1 MLTST
6 LCPVEAVFT
15 QTALLARLSRA
26 ERRRL
31 ASHATVRSF
40 AAGTTIVREGD
51 TSMAVYVILY
61 GKVAVHAGS
70 SESIRE
76 LGAGEFFGEIG
87 VIDDAPR
94 SASVVA
100 LEPTRCAL
108 LGTWDVRDNPRIAL
122 SLLPV
127 LARRLRESVDRGGH
141 GEAEWINAVS
151 GDTL

>member
-61 GKVAVHAGS
+61 GKKAAVPDPQKGMPIVAYEKV
-70 SESIRE
+70 
-76 LGAGEFFGEIG
+76 G
-87 VIDDAPR
+87 VGGKRLVARSTTQVEEVDDAK
-94 SASVVA
+94 
-100 LEPTRCAL
+100 
-108 LGTWDVRDNPRIAL
+108 
-122 SLLPV
+122 
-127 LARRLRESVDRGGH
+127 LREWVP
-141 GEAEWINAVS
+141 NP
-151 GDTL
+151 